1 MSSTAAL
8 ILGGLGAAG
17 ALGGSAISGNAA
29 KTAAGQEVNAEQQA
43 LQFQE
48 QVYNQQQQNQQPY
61 LNAGATSV
69 AQLMNGLTNGTF
81 GPGSIPNFTP
91 PTLQTAQ
98 QTPGYQFELQQGE
111 KGLAEGSAA
120 AGGAISGGTLKAADA
135 YAQNLATTTY
145 QQQYTNALNTYQQQL
160 ATQSQQYQQLL
171 APAQLGENAV
181 ANLNQTGTQAA
192 QNVGNLMGNIGSAQ
206 AAGTVGQANA
216 LTSGISGATNSLS
229 QAALINLLLGGGSSA
244 YTGGPIS
251 GASLGTPAAGGPGI
265 LYGAGPG

>member
-29 KTAAGQEVNAEQQA
+29 KTAAGQEVNA
-43 LQFQE
+43 E

-145 QQQYTNALNTYQQQL
+145 QQQYTNARSGSPASARVGAA
-160 ATQSQQYQQLL
+160 AT
-171 APAQLGENAV
+171 V
-181 ANLNQTGTQAA
+181 R
-192 QNVGNLMGNIGSAQ
+192 VR
-206 AAGTVGQANA
+206 
-216 LTSGISGATNSLS
+216 
-229 QAALINLLLGGGSSA
+229 LLGW
-244 YTGGPIS
+244 
-251 GASLGTPAAGGPGI
+251 
-265 LYGAGPG
+265 